1 MSSLLHAQ
9 LQRTRSA
16 PVKLGPGAAAPIIGL
31 AALFALAGT
40 QIGIPLGTGLAL
52 GAVGGTASLL
62 VHEFGH
68 IRVARQLRGIRS
80 ATVSLIWLGAAT
92 RLEGR
97 YLTGKEQI
105 RVAIA
110 GPRASFGFAG
120 GLASL
125 VLLPLPAA
133 HEKALLL
140 LALLNVAIGLLNLVP
155 AAPLDGYKLVLGL
168 IWSATGSEKDA
179 RRVIGRIG
187 RVALFVLA
195 PATAALMA
203 VNPGLGLTVAVMA
216 LTLVGQKQLLP
227 VVGRA
232 GEAGRRVEREVA
244 EVARDVDD
252 RRDERHGVG
261 RGPELRARMPTV
273 ER

>member
-16 PVKLGPGAAAPIIGL
+16 PVELGPGAAAPIIGL
-31 AALFALAGT
+31 AAIFALAGT

-80 ATVSLIWLGAAT
+80 ATVSLMWLGAAT

-120 GLASL
+120 GLTSL

-133 HEKALLL
+133 HERALLL

-155 AAPLDGYKLVLGL
+155 AAPLDGYKLLLGL
-168 IWSATGSEKDA
+168 AWSATGSE
-179 RRVIGRIG
+179 RRAQRALG
-187 RVALFVLA
+187 RVGRVVMFAVP
-195 PATAALMA
+195 PATAALLT
-203 VNPGLGLTVAVMA
+203 VRPGLAVALATITV
-216 LTLVGQKQLLP
+216 TLVAQKRL
-227 VVGRA
+227 
-232 GEAGRRVEREVA
+232 
-244 EVARDVDD
+244 VAR
-252 RRDERHGVG
+252 
-261 RGPELRARMPTV
+261 PTS
-273 ER
+273 